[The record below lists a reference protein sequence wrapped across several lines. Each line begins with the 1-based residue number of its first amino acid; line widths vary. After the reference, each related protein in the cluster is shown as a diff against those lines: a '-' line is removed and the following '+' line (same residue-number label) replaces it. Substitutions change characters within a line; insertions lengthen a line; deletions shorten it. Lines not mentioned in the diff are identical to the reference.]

1 MAVRRVAILVD
12 SAMAVC
18 VAAAVRGAVAR
29 GAGLALAR
37 FAQAVADSVV
47 VVVPAVAAAFLTPY
61 DAENDN
67 KSNYKQDEKAMFL
80 SKTADCFKNEWF
92 LKWNDHTQDT
102 PSKHFRALFSE
113 YLNC

>member
-1 MAVRRVAILVD
+1 
-12 SAMAVC
+12 MAVC

-29 GAGLALAR
+29 GAGLALAE
-37 FAQAVADSVV
+37 FALGVV
-47 VVVPAVAAAFLTPY
+47 VRPVVVPAVAAAFLTPY

>member
-29 GAGLALAR
+29 GAGLALAE
-37 FAQAVADSVV
+37 FALGVV
-47 VVVPAVAAAFLTPY
+47 VRPVVVSAVAAAFLTPY